1 MLVVL
6 YFLLTSSIP
15 LYENVYSFVDD
26 LIYFLLTN
34 SIPLHENV

>member
-6 YFLLTSSIP
+6 YFLLTSNIP
-15 LYENVYSFVDD
+15 LHENVYSFVDG